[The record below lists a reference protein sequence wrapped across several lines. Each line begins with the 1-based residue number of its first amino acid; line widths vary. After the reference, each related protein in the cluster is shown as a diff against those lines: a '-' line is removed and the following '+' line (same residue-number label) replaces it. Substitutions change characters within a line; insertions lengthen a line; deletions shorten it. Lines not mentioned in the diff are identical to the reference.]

1 MNHDYIAL
9 KVHET
14 RVADLQAEARQD
26 RVVREVLRA
35 RRVLARLT
43 APKTVLPLPLPLPR
57 SEHGASE
64 TGTRNDREAA

>member
-43 APKTVLPLPLPLPR
+43 APKTVLPLPLPR